1 MMFSD
6 YCLAVRD
13 CSTAQY
19 SAKVQEI
26 TTYILEH
33 LPSELTV
40 NQLAELFFLN
50 VSSLSRKFKSETGF
64 SVTEFINFHRIK
76 LAQYYWDGNGS
87 IPRSIQALPWRNSGL
102 NTEKAR

>member
-40 NQLAELFFLN
+40 NHLAELFFQGVLP
-50 VSSLSRKFKSETGF
+50 VFGR
-64 SVTEFINFHRIK
+64 R
-76 LAQYYWDGNGS
+76 
-87 IPRSIQALPWRNSGL
+87 RSICFFDKIISISFVQNIKINNKKTRNML
-102 NTEKAR
+102 HVNHIK